1 MTHRNSDALFVE
13 QLYTKRAKFY
23 RWLFI
28 RFFRYGAGL
37 QAFFRDHPHYRAPQ
51 VTRVLDAGCGS
62 GTLVRGIHAVDPDVA
77 RQFFAFDL
85 TQKMLDDFSKWASSQ
100 KKLDLTLIKADVTDP
115 AWGRAQGWHGFDMVM
130 SSAMLEYVPKE
141 SLPIAFENLRESL
154 SDDGILLLFITRK
167 NVLMHW
173 LIEKWWKARAYSK
186 EEINDLLVDAGF
198 TDVRFERFPFPYS
211 HLNIWG
217 HISEARRG

>member
-1 MTHRNSDALFVE
+1 MRSIPML
-13 QLYTKRAKFY
+13 
-23 RWLFI
+23 
-28 RFFRYGAGL
+28 
-37 QAFFRDHPHYRAPQ
+37 
-51 VTRVLDAGCGS
+51 
-62 GTLVRGIHAVDPDVA
+62 

-115 AWGRAQGWHGFDMVM
+115 AWGRVEEWHGFDMVM

-141 SLPIAFENLRESL
+141 SLSIAFENLRESL
-154 SDDGILLLFITRK
+154 SDDGIFLLFITRK

-186 EEINDLLVDAGF
+186 EEISDLLVDAGF

-217 HISEARRG
+217 HIIEARRG